1 MRRGQ
6 KVRILRTNEIATIV
20 DIEFIKKGGKVH
32 RYCQLK
38 TDKKSDLWLDASELG
53 GMVESCRITFQNEN
67 GQELFFNVERDYRKE
82 NLSMKING
90 RSPENLKEEHHGIH
104 VLMATL
110 FLESFK
116 ELKLTSLETI

>member
-1 MRRGQ
+1 MRKGQ

-53 GMVESCRITFQNEN
+53 GMMEHCRITFRNES
-67 GQELFFNVERDYRKE
+67 GQELFLNVERDYRKE
-82 NLSMKING
+82 NLTLNITG
-90 RSPENLKEEHHGIH
+90 RNPENLIEHHGIH

-110 FLESFK
+110 FMESFTNK
-116 ELKLTSLETI
+116 RTTSL

>member
-1 MRRGQ
+1 M
-6 KVRILRTNEIATIV
+6 RILRTNEIATIA

-67 GQELFFNVERDYRKE
+67 GQELIFNVERDYRKE

-90 RSPENLKEEHHGIH
+90 RSPENQKEHHGIH

-110 FLESFK
+110 FLESFTEK
-116 ELKLTSLETI
+116 RVTSLETF

>member
-1 MRRGQ
+1 MKKGQ
-6 KVRILRTNEIATIV
+6 KVRILRTNEIATV
-20 DIEFIKKGGKVH
+20 TDIEFIKKGGKVH

-82 NLSMKING
+82 DLSMKING
-90 RSPENLKEEHHGIH
+90 RNPENLKEHHGIH

-110 FLESFK
+110 FLESFTEK
-116 ELKLTSLETI
+116 RVTSLETF

>member
-6 KVRILRTNEIATIV
+6 KVRILRTNEIATIA

-32 RYCQLK
+32 RYCHLK

-67 GQELFFNVERDYRKE
+67 GQKLILNVDRDYRKE
-82 NLSMKING
+82 VLSMKMSG
-90 RSPENLKEEHHGIH
+90 RDPENLKEHHGIH

-116 ELKLTSLETI
+116 ELKLTSLETF

>member
-1 MRRGQ
+1 MKKGQ

-20 DIEFIKKGGKVH
+20 DIELIRKGGKVH
-32 RYCQLK
+32 RYCHLK

-82 NLSMKING
+82 VLSMKMNG
-90 RSPENLKEEHHGIH
+90 RNPENLKEHHGIH

-116 ELKLTSLETI
+116 ELKLTSLETF

>member
-6 KVRILRTNEIATIV
+6 KVRILRTNEIATIA
-20 DIEFIKKGGKVH
+20 DIELIKKGGKVH

-67 GQELFFNVERDYRKE
+67 GQELIFNVKCDYRNVKE
-82 NLSMKING
+82 LILNITG
-90 RSPENLKEEHHGIH
+90 RNPENLKEHHGFH
-104 VLMATL
+104 VQMATL
-110 FLESFK
+110 FARCFQAE
-116 ELKLTSLETI
+116 